1 MKRILSLALCV
12 LLVMGLFAGC
22 GNAESENTTT
32 ETTVADVPDDG
43 ILKILAI
50 GNSFSEDAMQMLYEI
65 AQAEG
70 KEQIVLGNMVIGGC
84 SLNTHAK
91 HTTSNEKAYTFYFND
106 KGFWN
111 TEDKCT
117 LQAGIRRADWDII
130 TIQQASNASGK
141 ANTYNQDIQTIVDYI
156 HKNKANP
163 GAKILWHMTWAY
175 KLDSTSEEFAN
186 YDYNQ
191 TTMYEAITG
200 AVQEKIVPDSAFS
213 GVLPSGT
220 AIQNARS
227 SYLGDVMNRD
237 GAHLSDLGRVI
248 AGYTWYCV
256 LTGKT
261 LDTISLNAVPDR
273 LTKSY
278 DMPGDMV
285 LTEGEKLVIAEAVK
299 NAIANPYTVTQ
310 SQYTTEPGK

>member
-12 LLVMGLFAGC
+12 LLVMSLFAGC
-22 GNAESENTTT
+22 GNTESESTTT

-43 ILKILAI
+43 VLKILAI

-70 KEQIVLGNMVIGGC
+70 KEQIVLGNLYIGGC

-91 HTTSNEKAYTFYFND
+91 HTTSKEKAYEFYFND
-106 KGFWN
+106 NGFWK
-111 TEDKCT
+111 TEGKCT

-130 TIQQASNASGK
+130 TLQQASNASGK

-186 YDYNQ
+186 YDYDQ
-191 TTMYEAITG
+191 AAMYAAITG

-227 SYLGDVMNRD
+227 SYLGDTMNRD

-261 LDTISLNAVPDR
+261 LDAISLNAVPDR

-310 SQYTTEPGK
+310 SQYTEDPGK